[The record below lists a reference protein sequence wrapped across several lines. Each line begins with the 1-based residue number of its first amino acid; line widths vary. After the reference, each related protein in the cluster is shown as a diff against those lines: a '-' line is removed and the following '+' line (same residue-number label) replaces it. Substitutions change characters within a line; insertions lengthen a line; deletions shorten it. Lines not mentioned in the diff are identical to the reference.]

1 MENQWTKGYFLGYL
15 LVGPR
20 RGLEIGEVCRQTAK
34 ESIKMG
40 SQWED
45 KSKPHLNIVFIGHV
59 DHGKSTTVG
68 RLLLDSGHIEQ
79 HVIDK
84 NEKMASDAGKA
95 GFGLA
100 YVMDGLKEERARGI
114 TIDVAHKEFFTP
126 NYYYTVIDA
135 PGHRDFVKNMITG
148 ASQAD
153 AAVLLCA
160 ANDGVNAQT
169 KEHAFLARV
178 LGVKQLIV
186 HVNKMDI
193 SGVDWSEDK
202 YKAACAEVNTLLKMA
217 GFKPDDVP
225 KIPASSLNGDNVY
238 NKSENCPWWSGNEF
252 NGKKVTTLFEAIDAV
267 QLPDKPID
275 KPLRLP
281 IQDVYKISGIG
292 TVPVGKIETGV
303 LQAGKTVMFNPSQK
317 SAEVKSIEMHH
328 TMVDKA
334 EPGDNVGFNVRGL
347 AATDIRRGDVAG
359 YTDNEPSFVRHD
371 ETFVGQIQ
379 LMDIPKA
386 VSVGYSPV
394 FHAHTAQVAVRF
406 QELLE
411 KTNKAGKEANP
422 SFLKT
427 GDACLIRFQP
437 TKPMAI
443 EEMSV
448 FPELSRFAIRDMGKT
463 VAAGVCMKIEKK
475 A

>member
-1 MENQWTKGYFLGYL
+1 
-15 LVGPR
+15 
-20 RGLEIGEVCRQTAK
+20 
-34 ESIKMG
+34 
-40 SQWED
+40 
-45 KSKPHLNIVFIGHV
+45 
-59 DHGKSTTVG
+59 
-68 RLLLDSGHIEQ
+68 
-79 HVIDK
+79 
-84 NEKMASDAGKA
+84 
-95 GFGLA
+95 
-100 YVMDGLKEERARGI
+100 
-114 TIDVAHKEFFTP
+114 
-126 NYYYTVIDA
+126 
-135 PGHRDFVKNMITG
+135 MITG

-169 KEHAFLARV
+169 KEHAFLAKV

-202 YKAACAEVNTLLKMA
+202 YKAACSEVGTLLKMA
-217 GFKPDDVP
+217 GFKPDDIP
-225 KIPASSLNGDNVY
+225 MIPASSLNGDNVF
-238 NKSENCPWWSGNEF
+238 NKSDKCPWY
-252 NGKKVTTLFEAIDAV
+252 NGPTLFEAIDKITM
-267 QLPDKPID
+267 PDKPIN

-292 TVPVGKIETGV
+292 TVPVGKIETGTLNV
-303 LQAGKTVMFNPSQK
+303 GKTVVFNPSQK

-328 TMVDKA
+328 TMVPKA

-347 AATDIRRGDVAG
+347 AQVDIRRGDVAG
-359 YTDNEPSFVRHD
+359 YADSEPMFVRHD

-386 VSVGYSPV
+386 VSVGYTPV

-406 QELLE
+406 LELLE
-411 KTNKAGKEANP
+411 KTNRSGKEANP

-437 TKPMAI
+437 NKPMAI
-443 EEMSV
+443 EQMDT

-463 VAAGVCMKIEKK
+463 VAAGVCLKIDKK
-475 A
+475 

>member
-1 MENQWTKGYFLGYL
+1 M
-15 LVGPR
+15 
-20 RGLEIGEVCRQTAK
+20 
-34 ESIKMG
+34 
-40 SQWED
+40 
-45 KSKPHLNIVFIGHV
+45 VFIGHV

-68 RLLLDSGHIEQ
+68 RLLLDSGHIEE
-79 HVIDK
+79 HVIEK
-84 NEKMASDAGKA
+84 NEKLAAEAGKA

-100 YVMDGLKEERARGI
+100 YVMDGLKEERERGI

-126 NYYYTVIDA
+126 KYYWTIIDA

-153 AAVLLCA
+153 TAVLLCA

-169 KEHAFLARV
+169 KEHAFLAKV
-178 LGVKQLIV
+178 LGVAELIV

-202 YKAACAEVNTLLKMA
+202 YKSACTEVTGLLKMA
-217 GFKPDDVP
+217 GFGSQLDRIPM
-225 KIPASSLNGDNVY
+225 IPASSLNGDNVFE
-238 NKSENCPWWSGNEF
+238 KSDKCSWYSGP
-252 NGKKVTTLFEAIDAV
+252 TLFEAIDAAEM
-267 QLPDKPID
+267 PNKPVD

-292 TVPVGKIETGV
+292 TVPVGKIETGTLNV
-303 LQAGKTVMFNPSQK
+303 GKTVVFNPSQK

-347 AATDIRRGDVAG
+347 AAEDIRRGDVAG
-359 YTDNEPSFVRHD
+359 YSGSEPNFVRHD
-371 ETFVGQIQ
+371 EHFVGQIQ

-386 VSVGYSPV
+386 VSVGYTPV
-394 FHAHTAQVAVRF
+394 FHAHTAQVAVKF
-406 QELLE
+406 MELLE
-411 KTNKAGKEANP
+411 KQNKNGKEANP

-427 GDACLIRFQP
+427 GDGCLVRFQP

-443 EEMSV
+443 EAMSE

-463 VAAGVCMKIEKK
+463 VAAGVCIKIEKK
-475 A
+475 

>member
-1 MENQWTKGYFLGYL
+1 M
-15 LVGPR
+15 
-20 RGLEIGEVCRQTAK
+20 
-34 ESIKMG
+34 S

-68 RLLLDSGHIEQ
+68 RLLLDTGHIEQ

-84 NEKMASDAGKA
+84 NEKLAVEQGKA

-100 YVMDGLKEERARGI
+100 YVMDGLKEERERGI
-114 TIDVAHKEFFTP
+114 TIDVAHKELFTP
-126 NYYYTVIDA
+126 NYYLTIIDA

-148 ASQAD
+148 TSQAD
-153 AAVLLCA
+153 AAVLVCA

-169 KEHAFLARV
+169 REHAFLARV
-178 LGVKQLIV
+178 LGVKQLIIN
-186 HVNKMDI
+186 VNKMDI
-193 SGVDWSEDK
+193 SGVDYSEDRYNAVVK
-202 YKAACAEVNTLLKMA
+202 ELHTLLKMA
-217 GFKPDDVP
+217 GFNPADVP
-225 KIPASSLNGDNVY
+225 MIPCSSFLGENLY
-238 NKSENCPWWSGNEF
+238 NKSSNMPWYKGQ
-252 NGKKVTTLFEAIDAV
+252 TLFEAIDGI
-267 QLPDKPID
+267 QMPSKPTD
-275 KPLRLP
+275 RPLRLP

-303 LQAGKTVMFNPSQK
+303 LHAGKTVIFNPSQK

-328 TMVDKA
+328 TNVDKA

-359 YTDNEPSFVRHD
+359 YTDTPPAFVRHD
-371 ETFVGQIQ
+371 ETFIGQIQ
-379 LMDIPKA
+379 LMEIPKA
-386 VSVGYSPV
+386 IGTGYTPV
-394 FHAHTAQVAVRF
+394 FHCHTSQVAVRF
-406 QELLE
+406 VELLE
-411 KTNKAGKEANP
+411 NSRTKEANP
-422 SFLKT
+422 PFLKT
-427 GDACLIRFQP
+427 GDAALVRFAP

-443 EEMSV
+443 EEMSN

-475 A
+475 

>member
-1 MENQWTKGYFLGYL
+1 
-15 LVGPR
+15 
-20 RGLEIGEVCRQTAK
+20 
-34 ESIKMG
+34 MG

-68 RLLLDSGHIEQ
+68 RLLLDSGHIEG
-79 HVIDK
+79 HVIEK
-84 NEKMASDAGKA
+84 NEKLAAESGKA

-100 YVMDGLKEERARGI
+100 YVMDGLKEERERGI

-126 NYYYTVIDA
+126 NYYWTVIDA

-169 KEHAFLARV
+169 KEHAFLAKV

-202 YKAACAEVNTLLKMA
+202 YKAACSEVGTLLKMA
-217 GFKPDDVP
+217 GFKPDDIP
-225 KIPASSLNGDNVY
+225 MIPASSLNGDNVY
-238 NKSENCPWWSGNEF
+238 NKSDKCPWY
-252 NGKKVTTLFEAIDAV
+252 NGPTLFEAIDKITM
-267 QLPDKPID
+267 PSKPIN

-292 TVPVGKIETGV
+292 TVPVGKIETGTLNV
-303 LQAGKTVMFNPSQK
+303 GKTVIFNPSQK

-328 TMVDKA
+328 TMVPKA

-347 AATDIRRGDVAG
+347 AQVDIRRGDVAG
-359 YTDNEPSFVRHD
+359 YADNEPMFVRHD

-386 VSVGYSPV
+386 VSVGYTPV

-406 QELLE
+406 LELLE
-411 KTNKAGKEANP
+411 KTNKSGKEANP

-437 TKPMAI
+437 NKPMAI
-443 EEMSV
+443 EQMDT

-463 VAAGVCMKIEKK
+463 VAAGVCLKIDKK
-475 A
+475 

>member
-1 MENQWTKGYFLGYL
+1 M
-15 LVGPR
+15 P
-20 RGLEIGEVCRQTAK
+20 
-34 ESIKMG
+34 

-45 KSKPHLNIVFIGHV
+45 RKKPHRNIVFIGHV

-68 RLLLDSGHIEQ
+68 RLLLDSGHIEE
-79 HVIDK
+79 HVIEK
-84 NEKMASDAGKA
+84 NEKLAAESGKA

-100 YVMDGLKEERARGI
+100 YVMDGLKEERERGI

-126 NYYYTVIDA
+126 TYYWTIIDT

-153 AAVLLCA
+153 TAVLLCA

-169 KEHAFLARV
+169 KEHAFLAKV
-178 LGVKQLIV
+178 LGVKGLIV

-193 SGVDWSEDK
+193 SGVDWTEEK
-202 YKAACAEVNTLLKMA
+202 YNAACKEVSQLLRMA

-225 KIPASSLNGDNVY
+225 MIPASSLKGDNVF
-238 NKSENCPWWSGNEF
+238 NKSENTPWY
-252 NGKKVTTLFEAIDAV
+252 NGPTLFEAIDATPM
-267 QLPDKPID
+267 PDKPSS

-292 TVPVGKIETGV
+292 TVPVGKIETGTLNV
-303 LQAGKTVMFNPSQK
+303 GKNVVFNPSMK
-317 SAEVKSIEMHH
+317 SGEVKSIEMHH

-347 AATDIRRGDVAG
+347 AADEIRRGDVAG
-359 YTDNEPSFVRHD
+359 YTDSEPTFVRHD

-386 VSVGYSPV
+386 VSVGYTPV
-394 FHAHTAQVAVRF
+394 FHAHTAQVAVKF
-406 QELLE
+406 MDLLE
-411 KTNKAGKEANP
+411 KTNKSGKEANP

-437 TKPMAI
+437 TKPMSI
-443 EEMSV
+443 EQLDT
-448 FPELSRFAIRDMGKT
+448 FPELARFAIRDMGKT
-463 VAAGVCMKIEKK
+463 VAAGVCIKIEKK
-475 A
+475 

>member
-1 MENQWTKGYFLGYL
+1 M
-15 LVGPR
+15 P
-20 RGLEIGEVCRQTAK
+20 
-34 ESIKMG
+34 

-45 KSKPHLNIVFIGHV
+45 RKKPHRNIVFIGHV

-68 RLLLDSGHIEQ
+68 RLLLDSGHIEE
-79 HVIDK
+79 HVIEK
-84 NEKMASDAGKA
+84 NEKLAAESGKA

-100 YVMDGLKEERARGI
+100 YVMDGLKEERERGI

-126 NYYYTVIDA
+126 TYYWTIIDA

-153 AAVLLCA
+153 TAVLLCA

-169 KEHAFLARV
+169 KEHAFLAKV
-178 LGVKQLIV
+178 LGVKGLIV

-193 SGVDWSEDK
+193 SGVDWTEEK
-202 YKAACAEVNTLLKMA
+202 YNAACKEVSQLLKMA

-225 KIPASSLNGDNVY
+225 MIPASSLNGDNVF
-238 NKSENCPWWSGNEF
+238 NKSDKCPWY
-252 NGKKVTTLFEAIDAV
+252 NGPTLFEAIDATPM
-267 QLPDKPID
+267 PDKPSS

-292 TVPVGKIETGV
+292 TVPVGKIETGTLNV
-303 LQAGKTVMFNPSQK
+303 GKNVVFNPSMK
-317 SAEVKSIEMHH
+317 SGEVKSIEMHH

-334 EPGDNVGFNVRGL
+334 EPGDNVGFNIRGL
-347 AATDIRRGDVAG
+347 AADDIRRGDVAG
-359 YTDNEPSFVRHD
+359 YSDSQPTFVRHD

-386 VSVGYSPV
+386 VSVGYTPV
-394 FHAHTAQVAVRF
+394 FHAHTAQVAVKF
-406 QELLE
+406 MDLLE
-411 KTNKAGKEANP
+411 KTNKSGKEANP

-437 TKPMAI
+437 TKPMSI
-443 EEMSV
+443 EQLDT
-448 FPELSRFAIRDMGKT
+448 FPELARFAIRDMGKT
-463 VAAGVCMKIEKK
+463 VAAGVCIKIEKK
-475 A
+475 

>member
-1 MENQWTKGYFLGYL
+1 
-15 LVGPR
+15 
-20 RGLEIGEVCRQTAK
+20 
-34 ESIKMG
+34 MG

-45 KSKPHLNIVFIGHV
+45 KSKPHLNIVFVGHV

-79 HVIDK
+79 HIIDK
-84 NEKMASDAGKA
+84 FEEEASERGKS
-95 GFGLA
+95 GFGFA
-100 YVMDGLKEERARGI
+100 YVMDGLKEERERGI

-126 NYYYTVIDA
+126 NYYWTVIDA

-148 ASQAD
+148 TSQAD
-153 AAVLLCA
+153 AAVLCVA

-169 KEHAFLARV
+169 KEHTFLARV

-186 HVNKMDI
+186 NVNKMDI
-193 SGVDWSEDK
+193 SGVDFSQDR
-202 YKAACAEVNTLLKMA
+202 YNAVVTEVSNLLKMA
-217 GFKPDDVP
+217 GFNPADVTFV
-225 KIPASSLNGDNVY
+225 AGSSLNGDNIF
-238 NKSENCPWWSGNEF
+238 NKSENMSWYD
-252 NGKKVTTLFEAIDAV
+252 GKTLFEAIDAV
-267 QLPDKPID
+267 QMPPKPVD
-275 KPLRLP
+275 RPLRLP
-281 IQDVYKISGIG
+281 IQDVYKIGGIG
-292 TVPVGKIETGV
+292 TVPVGKVETGV
-303 LQAGKTVMFNPSQK
+303 LNAGKTVMFNPSQK

-328 TMVDKA
+328 TIVDKA

-347 AATDIRRGDVAG
+347 SATDIRRGDVAG
-359 YTDNEPSFVRHD
+359 YTDSEPSFVRHD

-386 VSVGYSPV
+386 IGAGYTPV

-406 QELLE
+406 VELLE
-411 KTNKAGKEANP
+411 KTAKGEKTPNP
-422 SFLKT
+422 DYLVT
-427 GDACLIRFQP
+427 GDAALIRFQP

-443 EEMSV
+443 EQADT

-475 A
+475 

>member
-1 MENQWTKGYFLGYL
+1 MD
-15 LVGPR
+15 V
-20 RGLEIGEVCRQTAK
+20 
-34 ESIKMG
+34 
-40 SQWED
+40 
-45 KSKPHLNIVFIGHV
+45 
-59 DHGKSTTVG
+59 
-68 RLLLDSGHIEQ
+68 LLDSGHIEE
-79 HVIDK
+79 HVIEK
-84 NEKMASDAGKA
+84 NEKLAAESGKA

-100 YVMDGLKEERARGI
+100 YVMDGLKEERERGI

-126 NYYYTVIDA
+126 DYYWTIIDA

-153 AAVLLCA
+153 TAVLLCA

-169 KEHAFLARV
+169 KEHAFLAKV
-178 LGVKQLIV
+178 LGVKGLIV

-193 SGVDWSEDK
+193 SGVDWTEEK
-202 YKAACAEVNTLLKMA
+202 YKAACAEVSGLLKMA

-225 KIPASSLNGDNVY
+225 MIPASSLNGDNVY
-238 NKSENCPWWSGNEF
+238 NKSDKCPWY
-252 NGKKVTTLFEAIDAV
+252 NGPTLFEAINATPM
-267 QLPDKPID
+267 PDKPSD

-292 TVPVGKIETGV
+292 TVPVGKIETGTLNV
-303 LQAGKTVMFNPSQK
+303 GKNVVFNPSAK
-317 SAEVKSIEMHH
+317 GGEVKSIEMHH

-347 AATDIRRGDVAG
+347 ASTDIRRGDVAG
-359 YTDNEPSFVRHD
+359 YTDSEPTFVRHD

-386 VSVGYSPV
+386 VSVGYTPV
-394 FHAHTAQVAVRF
+394 FHAHTAQVAVKF
-406 QELLE
+406 MELLE
-411 KTNKAGKEANP
+411 KTNKSGKEANP

-443 EEMSV
+443 EQMDT

-463 VAAGVCMKIEKK
+463 VAAGVCLKIEKK
-475 A
+475 

>member
-1 MENQWTKGYFLGYL
+1 M
-15 LVGPR
+15 P
-20 RGLEIGEVCRQTAK
+20 
-34 ESIKMG
+34 

-45 KSKPHLNIVFIGHV
+45 KKKPHRNIVFVGHV

-68 RLLLDSGHIEQ
+68 RLLLDSGHIEE
-79 HVIDK
+79 HVIEK
-84 NEKMASDAGKA
+84 NEKLAAEAGKA

-100 YVMDGLKEERARGI
+100 YVMDGLKEERERGI

-126 NYYYTVIDA
+126 KYYWTIIDA

-153 AAVLLCA
+153 TAVLLCA

-169 KEHAFLARV
+169 KEHAFLAKV
-178 LGVKQLIV
+178 LGVKELIV

-202 YKAACAEVNTLLKMA
+202 YKAAVSEVTALLKMA
-217 GFKPDDVP
+217 GFGSQIDNIPM
-225 KIPASSLNGDNVY
+225 IPASSLKGDNVFEKSANTPWY
-238 NKSENCPWWSGNEF
+238 NGP
-252 NGKKVTTLFEAIDAV
+252 TLFEAIDAAAM
-267 QLPDKPID
+267 PSKPLD

-292 TVPVGKIETGV
+292 TVPVGKIETGT
-303 LQAGKTVMFNPSQK
+303 LNSGKTVVFNPSQK

-328 TMVDKA
+328 TIVDKA

-347 AATDIRRGDVAG
+347 AADEIRRGDVAG
-359 YTDNEPSFVRHD
+359 YTDSEPTFVRHD

-386 VSVGYSPV
+386 VSVGYTPV
-394 FHAHTAQVAVRF
+394 FHAHTAQVAIKF
-406 QELLE
+406 QDLLE
-411 KTNKAGKEANP
+411 KTNKNGKEANP
-422 SFLKT
+422 SFLKN

-437 TKPMAI
+437 TKPFAI
-443 EEMSV
+443 EQMDT

-463 VAAGVCMKIEKK
+463 VAAGVCLKIEKK
-475 A
+475 

>member
-1 MENQWTKGYFLGYL
+1 
-15 LVGPR
+15 
-20 RGLEIGEVCRQTAK
+20 
-34 ESIKMG
+34 MG

-68 RLLLDSGHIEQ
+68 RLLLDSGHIEG
-79 HVIDK
+79 HVIEK
-84 NEKMASDAGKA
+84 NEKLAAESGKA

-100 YVMDGLKEERARGI
+100 YVMDGLKEERERGI

-126 NYYYTVIDA
+126 KFYWTIIDA

-153 AAVLLCA
+153 TAVLLCA

-169 KEHAFLARV
+169 KEHAFLAKV
-178 LGVKQLIV
+178 LGVAELII

-193 SGVDWSEDK
+193 SGVDWAEAK
-202 YKAACAEVNTLLKMA
+202 YKSACEEVTGLLKMA
-217 GFKPDDVP
+217 GFGSQLDRIPM
-225 KIPASSLNGDNVY
+225 IPASSLNGDNVY
-238 NKSENCPWWSGNEF
+238 KKSDKAPWYSGP
-252 NGKKVTTLFEAIDAV
+252 TLFEAIDAAAM
-267 QLPDKPID
+267 PNKPID

-292 TVPVGKIETGV
+292 TVPVGKIETGTLNV
-303 LQAGKTVMFNPSQK
+303 GKTVVFNPSQK

-328 TMVDKA
+328 TMVPKA

-347 AATDIRRGDVAG
+347 AAVDIRRGDVAG
-359 YTDNEPSFVRHD
+359 YSDSEPTFVRHD

-386 VSVGYSPV
+386 VSVGYTPV

-406 QELLE
+406 LDLLE

-443 EEMSV
+443 EQMDT

-463 VAAGVCMKIEKK
+463 VAAGVCLKIDKK
-475 A
+475 

>member
-1 MENQWTKGYFLGYL
+1 
-15 LVGPR
+15 
-20 RGLEIGEVCRQTAK
+20 
-34 ESIKMG
+34 MG

-45 KSKPHLNIVFIGHV
+45 KKKPHLNIVFVGHV

-84 NEKMASDAGKA
+84 FEEEAAERGKA
-95 GFGLA
+95 GFGFA
-100 YVMDGLKEERARGI
+100 YVMDGLKEERERGI
-114 TIDVAHKEFFTP
+114 TIDVAHKEFYTP
-126 NYYYTVIDA
+126 NYYFTVIDA

-148 ASQAD
+148 TSQAD
-153 AAVLLCA
+153 AAVLNVA

-178 LGVKQLIV
+178 LGVQQLIV
-186 HVNKMDI
+186 NVNKMDI
-193 SGVDWSEDK
+193 SGVDWSQDK
-202 YKAACAEVNTLLKMA
+202 YNSVVAEVTNLLKMA
-217 GFKPDDVP
+217 GFNTDEIPFVP
-225 KIPASSLNGDNVY
+225 CSAFDGDNVF
-238 NKSENCPWWSGNEF
+238 NKSDKSPWY
-252 NGKKVTTLFEAIDAV
+252 NGPTLFEAIDAI
-267 QLPDKPID
+267 QMPPKPTD
-275 KPLRLP
+275 MPLRLP

-303 LQAGKTVMFNPSQK
+303 LHAGKTVTFNPSQQ

-328 TMVDKA
+328 TMVEKA

-347 AATDIRRGDVAG
+347 SADDIRRGDVAG
-359 YTDNEPSFVRHD
+359 YTDNPPMFVRHD

-386 VSVGYSPV
+386 IGVNYTPV
-394 FHAHTAQVAVRF
+394 FHAHTSQVAVRF
-406 QELLE
+406 VELLE
-411 KTNKAGKEANP
+411 KTTKGVKEANP
-422 SFLKT
+422 AFLKT
-427 GDACLIRFQP
+427 GDACLVRFGP

-443 EEMSV
+443 EQMDT
-448 FPELSRFAIRDMGKT
+448 FPQLARFAIRDMGKT

-475 A
+475 

>member
-1 MENQWTKGYFLGYL
+1 
-15 LVGPR
+15 
-20 RGLEIGEVCRQTAK
+20 
-34 ESIKMG
+34 MG

-45 KSKPHLNIVFIGHV
+45 RSKPHLNIVFIGHV

-68 RLLLDSGHIEQ
+68 RLLLDTGHIEG
-79 HVIDK
+79 HEVEK
-84 NEKMASDAGKA
+84 NEKLAAESGKA

-100 YVMDGLKEERARGI
+100 YVMDGLKEERERGI

-126 NYYYTVIDA
+126 NYYWTVIDA

-178 LGVKQLIV
+178 LGVSQLIV

-202 YKAACAEVNTLLKMA
+202 YNQACKEVSALLKMA
-217 GFKPDDVP
+217 GFKPDDIP
-225 KIPASSLNGDNVY
+225 MIPASSLKGDNVY
-238 NKSENCPWWSGNEF
+238 IKSDKCPWYKGP
-252 NGKKVTTLFEAIDAV
+252 TLFEAIDK
-267 QLPDKPID
+267 LTMPKKPIN

-292 TVPVGKIETGV
+292 TVPVGKIETGTLNV
-303 LQAGKTVMFNPSQK
+303 GKNVVFNPSQK
-317 SAEVKSIEMHH
+317 SGEVKSIEMHH
-328 TMVDKA
+328 TMVPKA

-347 AATDIRRGDVAG
+347 AAVDIRRGDVAG
-359 YTDNEPSFVRHD
+359 YADSAPTFVRHD
-371 ETFVGQIQ
+371 ESFVGQIQ

-386 VSVGYSPV
+386 VSVGYTPV
-394 FHAHTAQVAVRF
+394 FHAHTAQVAIRF
-406 QELLE
+406 LELLE
-411 KTNKAGKEANP
+411 KTNKNGKEANP

-437 TKPMAI
+437 TKPFAI
-443 EEMSV
+443 EQMDT

-463 VAAGVCMKIEKK
+463 VAAGVCLKIDKK
-475 A
+475 